1 METVRHGDTVKV
13 HYTGQLEDG
22 TLFRSTRDRAPLE
35 VTLGK
40 TKLIPG
46 VEQALIGMA
55 PGESKTI
62 TVQVERMLDPT
73 RERGTVAVSRDRL
86 PQHVDMKVGEQLE
99 LRRPDGR
106 RTVVR
111 VSDVSESDVTLEA
124 NHFLVGGKLIFDIT
138 VVEIL
143 QA

>member
-1 METVRHGDTVKV
+1 MEKVRHGDTVKV
-13 HYTGQLEDG
+13 HYTGQLGDG
-22 TLFRSTRDRAPLE
+22 TVFGSTRDRAPLE

-40 TKLIPG
+40 TKLAPSL
-46 VEQALIGMA
+46 EQAIMGMA

-62 TVQVERMLDPT
+62 TVPVERMLDPT
-73 RERGTVAVSRDRL
+73 REKGTVAVSRDRL
-86 PQHVDMKVGEQLE
+86 PQHVDVKVGEQLE
-99 LRRPDGR
+99 LHRSDGR